1 MRYVA
6 PVIALLM
13 GVYWIIGGFSYGLWV
28 RNGPGGGF
36 LPVIGGVLTI
46 VFSISLMLQTRKGK
60 NEGAEFN
67 WKAFLPAGALLV
79 MILLSQVVGMLVS
92 MAIFIFAWLR
102 IMEKEGLAKS
112 LAISL
117 GTALVIY
124 CVFFAWLRVPFP
136 RGILGLI

>member
-1 MRYVA
+1 
-6 PVIALLM
+6 
-13 GVYWIIGGFSYGLWV
+13 
-28 RNGPGGGF
+28 
-36 LPVIGGVLTI
+36 
-46 VFSISLMLQTRKGK
+46 
-60 NEGAEFN
+60 
-67 WKAFLPAGALLV
+67 
-79 MILLSQVVGMLVS
+79 MLVS